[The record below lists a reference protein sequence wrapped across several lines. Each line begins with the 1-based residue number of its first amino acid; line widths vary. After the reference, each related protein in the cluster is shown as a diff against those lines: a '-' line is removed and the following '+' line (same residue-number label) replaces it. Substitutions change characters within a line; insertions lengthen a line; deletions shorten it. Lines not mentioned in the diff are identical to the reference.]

1 MTTTET
7 RAAAPALSPK
17 RLAAL
22 RAHVVDLQDGRLA
35 ARGARAPKTVGDY
48 RSTEADVKEIFATHL
63 PAFIEEHRPGP
74 VPVVLWAHGG
84 LVDKDA
90 GFAIAEQ
97 QVEWWKRNGVYPIHF
112 VWETGI
118 WSAVHDAL
126 ARWASGG
133 RRGWLDDARDN
144 FIEVAARLLGG
155 PGIWN
160 DMKVDAAAASAAD
173 GGARL
178 LAKEL
183 GRFVTANP
191 NAISLHA
198 VGHSAGSIFHSHFL
212 PVALGA
218 GVPRFETVSFLAPAV
233 RIDTFAEKVLPHAK
247 GGAIERLAV
256 FDMDD
261 ETEQADTC
269 VGLYGKSLLY
279 LVTRSFESAKDTP
292 LLGLEKDIART
303 RSVAS
308 FLTRPPSPDGELVLA
323 PRDRGPR
330 TGSGSRSHGAFDNDI
345 ATMDSVLR
353 RVAGRSDIDSF
364 AKVASS
370 REIALPEP
378 VVDDPAAGS
387 RAGVSNRRALCIGVD
402 DYPTAR
408 DRLHGCVADA
418 NMWREAFEAREFD
431 VTMLTNG
438 EATRDAILTAILDL
452 VSEAA
457 PGDVL
462 AIQYSGH
469 GTTAPDL
476 DADEKAGEETEDEAL
491 CPVDFRDGALIL
503 DDDLA
508 RIWEVIP
515 SGVSLTLFFD
525 CCHSGDANRAPIDG
539 LPDDALPR
547 WVDLDEAAIAAFR
560 RRRGAEAA
568 TPERAEALDAV
579 RAAER
584 PGGAA
589 RRSPRTGREFLFSA
603 CRSTEVAWESSGH
616 GDFTRIAAPLV
627 ASATSTS
634 LRNRDFHRAVL
645 DAFGDRRRQT
655 PEMHGSDVL
664 AGRVLLGP
672 ARRSKE
678 AEPDGGATTA
688 GAATTVATAVGVLT
702 DAAGPAGLRP
712 TGSGAPADRRTA
724 AVAALL
730 RAAADLLEA

>member
-7 RAAAPALSPK
+7 RAASKLSPK

-22 RAHVVDLQDGRLA
+22 RPHVVNLQDGRLA
-35 ARGARAPKTVGDY
+35 ARGTRAPKTVDEY
-48 RSTEADVKEIFATHL
+48 TSTEADVREIFRTHL

-74 VPVVLWAHGG
+74 VPVVVWAHGG

-118 WSAVHDAL
+118 WSAVGDSL
-126 ARWASGG
+126 SRWASGG

-173 GGARL
+173 GGARVVAGE
-178 LAKEL
+178 LA
-183 GRFVTANP
+183 RFVEANP
-191 NAISLHA
+191 NAVSVHA

-212 PVALGA
+212 PVALDA

-233 RIDTFAEKVLPHAK
+233 RIDTFAEKLLTRAK
-247 GGAIERLAV
+247 DGAIERLAI
-256 FDMDD
+256 FNMDD

-279 LVTRSFESAKDTP
+279 LVSRAFESSKDTP
-292 LLGLEKDIART
+292 ILGLEKDIART
-303 RSVAS
+303 RAVAA
-308 FLTRPPSPDGELVLA
+308 FITRPPAADGELVLA

-330 TGSGSRSHGAFDNDI
+330 SGSGSRSHGGFDNDI

-353 RVAGRSDIDSF
+353 RVAGRADIDSF
-364 AKVASS
+364 GTVAGS
-370 REIALPEP
+370 REILLPEP
-378 VVDDPAAGS
+378 VVDDPAATS
-387 RAGVSNRRALCIGVD
+387 RAGRSNRRALCIGID
-402 DYPTAR
+402 DYPTPR
-408 DRLHGCVADA
+408 DRLRGCVADA
-418 NMWREAFEAREFD
+418 TMWREAFEARDFD
-431 VTMLTNG
+431 VTSLTNDG
-438 EATRDAILTAILDL
+438 ATREAILTAILDL

-476 DADEKAGEETEDEAL
+476 DGDETAGEESEDEAL

-525 CCHSGDANRAPIDG
+525 CCHSGEANRAPAEG
-539 LPDDALPR
+539 LPDDALAR
-547 WVDLDEAAIAAFR
+547 WVDLDDAAVAAFR
-560 RRRGAEAA
+560 RRRGTEAA
-568 TPERAEALDAV
+568 TPERAEALRAM

-584 PGGAA
+584 PARA
-589 RRSPRTGREFLFSA
+589 SRRSPRTGREFLFSA
-603 CRSTEVAWESSGH
+603 CRSTEVAWESAGH
-616 GDFTRIAAPLV
+616 GDFTRIAAPLL
-627 ASATSTS
+627 AEPRSTE
-634 LRNRDFHRAVL
+634 LRNREFHHAVL
-645 DAFGDRRRQT
+645 EAFGDRRRQT

-678 AEPDGGATTA
+678 AEPEPTEPASGPGSVPSGPGTTTDGAQPAT
-688 GAATTVATAVGVLT
+688 
-702 DAAGPAGLRP
+702 LRP
-712 TGSGAPADRRTA
+712 STSGSAADRRTA

-730 RAAADLLEA
+730 RAVADVLES

>member
-1 MTTTET
+1 MTTTDT
-7 RAAAPALSPK
+7 RAATTLSPK

-22 RAHVVDLQDGRLA
+22 RPHVVNLQDGRLA
-35 ARGARAPKTVGDY
+35 TRTSRAPKTVDEY
-48 RSTEADVKEIFATHL
+48 RSTEADVREIFRTHL

-118 WSAVHDAL
+118 WSAVGDSL
-126 ARWASGG
+126 KRWATGG

-178 LAKEL
+178 LAEEL
-183 GRFVTANP
+183 GRFIAANR
-191 NAISLHA
+191 NAISVHA
-198 VGHSAGSIFHSHFL
+198 AGHSAGSIFHSHFL
-212 PVALGA
+212 PVALAA

-233 RIDTFAEKVLPHAK
+233 RIDTFTEKVLAHARD
-247 GGAIERLAV
+247 GAIERLAV

-279 LVTRSFESAKDTP
+279 LVSRSFEPAKDTP
-292 LLGLEKDIART
+292 LLGLEKDIARS
-303 RSVAS
+303 RAVAA

-330 TGSGSRSHGAFDNDI
+330 TGSGSRSHGGFDNDI

-353 RVAGRSDIDSF
+353 RVSGRTDIDSF
-364 AKVASS
+364 SAVAGS
-370 REIALPEP
+370 REIVLPEP

-387 RAGVSNRRALCIGVD
+387 RAGLSNRRALCIGID
-402 DYPTAR
+402 DYPTPR
-408 DRLHGCVADA
+408 DRLRGCVADA

-431 VTMLTNG
+431 VTALTNG
-438 EATRDAILTAILDL
+438 EATREAILTAILDL
-452 VSEAA
+452 VSESA

-476 DADEKAGEETEDEAL
+476 DGDETTGEESEDEAL

-525 CCHSGDANRAPIDG
+525 CCHSGDANRAPVDG
-539 LPDDALPR
+539 LPDDALAR
-547 WVDLDEAAIAAFR
+547 WVDLDDEAVAAFR
-560 RRRGAEAA
+560 RRRGAEAT
-568 TPERAEALDAV
+568 TPERAEALHAV

-584 PGGAA
+584 RTRAA

-603 CRSTEVAWESSGH
+603 CRSTEVAWESAGH
-616 GDFTRIAAPLV
+616 GDFTRIAAPLI
-627 ASATSTS
+627 AAPNSSG
-634 LRNRDFHRAVL
+634 LRNREFHRAVL
-645 DAFGDRRRQT
+645 EAFGDRRRQT

-678 AEPDGGATTA
+678 AEPEPGAATA
-688 GAATTVATAVGVLT
+688 GAATTVATPAGVLA
-702 DAAGPAGLRP
+702 DATAPAGLRP
-712 TGSGAPADRRTA
+712 TGSGSPADRRTA

-730 RAAADLLEA
+730 RATADLLEA